1 MKLFWFLFALAA
13 VMPLLGRVIGK
24 GKLLLY
30 FLCVLFTCGAVGV
43 CVLEGESLM
52 TAGTGIAA
60 VLLIMLCMQER
71 SGKP

>member
-24 GKLLLY
+24 GKLLLS
-30 FLCVLFTCGAVGV
+30 FLCVLLTCGAVGA

-52 TAGTGIAA
+52 TACSGAAA
-60 VLLIMLCMQER
+60 VLLMMFCVQER
-71 SGKP
+71 SGEP

>member
-24 GKLLLY
+24 GKLLLS

-43 CVLEGESLM
+43 CVLEKK
-52 TAGTGIAA
+52 A
-60 VLLIMLCMQER
+60 
-71 SGKP
+71 